1 MRHAPDSP
9 AATAPRSRRSAGP
22 GPRPPFRAPLLLA
35 LGVLGP
41 SLAAAGSLRLSDG
54 LPFSDVLIARATHQ
68 PRVSADGRYAV
79 YVHDA
84 VVDNAWE
91 LWSVPLVGGDP
102 VRLSGLLPASAVVEP
117 FELTAD
123 SQTVVYRAPQDS
135 GGAYE
140 LYSAPIAGPAGSW
153 VKLNPEL
160 VAGGNVLEFA
170 LAPGAARV
178 AFIADVETD
187 GIADLWS
194 VPVEGG
200 PATRHRPGFTAVG
213 STAFPVL
220 AVSPAGERAA
230 FRANFS
236 GPGELW
242 SARLDGV
249 GGVVELNGALPT
261 GGTVQPDFRFSPDG
275 TWVVYRADQE
285 VAGTTELWSV
295 PAADGTPVRLNGALV
310 AGGDVWTFAFSPDG
324 SRVVY
329 AADQEVDER
338 FELWSV
344 PVAGGTAVKLI
355 GPLVAGGD
363 VDAYSYGISP
373 DSSRVVYRADQQV
386 DGQIEL
392 WSAPIAGGTAV
403 KLNGALD
410 VGGAILDFTFT
421 PDGSRVV
428 YRGDQQTDGVPELYA
443 VPAVGGP
450 AVRLNDPLGPG
461 GRAYDGYAIT
471 PNGEHVVF
479 RVERTAAGPGELY
492 RAPLAGGDDDDER
505 MSGNSIPDGFVL
517 DFSLHPDGLRAIYV
531 ADHEVDERHDL
542 YVGDPCLLCDG
553 FEAGDFRRWD

>member
-135 GGAYE
+135 GGVYE

-295 PAADGTPVRLNGALV
+295 PADDGMPVRLNGALV
-310 AGGDVWTFAFSPDG
+310 AGGNVRTFAFSPDG

-344 PVAGGTAVKLI
+344 AVAGGTAVKLN
-355 GPLVAGGD
+355 GPLVTGGD
-363 VDAYSYGISP
+363 VDADIYGISP
-373 DSSRVVYRADQQV
+373 DSTRVVYRADQQA
-386 DGQIEL
+386 DERLEL
-392 WSAPIAGGTAV
+392 WSVPIAGGTAV

-410 VGGAILDFTFT
+410 AGGNIGQFAFTH
-421 PDGSRVV
+421 DSSRVV
-428 YRGDQQTDGVPELYA
+428 YHGDQQTDGVHELYA
-443 VPAVGGP
+443 VPVGGGA
-450 AVRLNDPLGPG
+450 AVRLNDPLVAG
-461 GRAYDGYAIT
+461 GGVGWDFEIT
-471 PNGEHVVF
+471 PDGESVVY
-479 RVERTAAGPGELY
+479 RAALAVEGQIELF

-505 MSGNSIPDGFVL
+505 MSGSSGPASDVDCFR
-517 DFSLHPDGLRAIYV
+517 LHPDGFRAIYV
-531 ADHEVDERHDL
+531 ADEDLDERHDL

>member
-1 MRHAPDSP
+1 MRPAPDA
-9 AATAPRSRRSAGP
+9 AATAPRRR
-22 GPRPPFRAPLLLA
+22 RPFAATRRLRRRTLPVLALLA
-35 LGVLGP
+35 SGP
-41 SLAAAGSLRLSDG
+41 TIAAAGSLRLSEG
-54 LPFSDVLIARATHQ
+54 LPFSDVQLNFPTHL
-68 PRVSADGRYAV
+68 PRVSADGLYAV

-84 VVDNAWE
+84 VVDRAYE

-102 VRLSGLLPASAVVEP
+102 VRLSGLLPASATVDH
-117 FELTAD
+117 FELAAD
-123 SQTVVYRAPQDS
+123 SQAVVYLAPQESS
-135 GGAYE
+135 GVYE
-140 LYSAPIAGPAGSW
+140 LYSVPIEGPEGAW

-160 VAGGNVLEFA
+160 VAGGDVSEFA

-200 PATRHRPGFTAVG
+200 TATRHRPTFTAVG
-213 STAFPVL
+213 STALPDL

-236 GPGELW
+236 GPAELW

-249 GGVVELNGALPT
+249 GGVVKLNGALAP
-261 GGTVQPDFRFSPDG
+261 GGTVQPHFRFSPDG
-275 TWVVYRADQE
+275 TRVVYSADQE
-285 VAGTTELWSV
+285 EAGMTELWSV

-310 AGGDVWTFAFSPDG
+310 AGGGVRTFAFSPDG

-344 PVAGGTAVKLI
+344 PVAGGTAVKLN

-373 DSSRVVYRADQQV
+373 DSTRVVYRADQQV
-386 DGQIEL
+386 DERIDL
-392 WSAPIAGGTAV
+392 WSAPIAGGAAV
-403 KLNGALD
+403 KLNGALA

-428 YRGDQQTDGVPELYA
+428 YRGDQQTDGAFELYA
-443 VPAVGGP
+443 VPAGGGA
-450 AVRLNDPLGPG
+450 AVRLNDPLVAG
-461 GRAYDGYAIT
+461 GRVLPGYEVTPDGEFVVYLADLAIA
-471 PNGEHVVF
+471 G
-479 RVERTAAGPGELY
+479 RVELF
-492 RAPLAGGDDDDER
+492 RAPIVGGDADDER
-505 MSGNSIPDGFVL
+505 MSGDIVAGGDVRWL
-517 DFSLHPDGLRAIYV
+517 RLHPDGFRVLYV
-531 ADHEVDERHDL
+531 ADQEVDERFDL

-553 FEAGDFRRWD
+553 FEAGDFRRWN